1 MTCARCCPRA
11 CRAAQRGA
19 ISLDLAAKPS
29 LCESGILAASALP
42 RLAASAVPGEMIC
55 CCRLKPATQ
64 HSLASR
70 SHYHC
75 LRSTATK
82 WAYLTV
88 ASMQFQWSAPAALSS
103 PASSAGSCQTNYS
116 DRGRVQQLP
125 PVRCSPSCAILKA
138 QKRATRRY
146 DRLVSCNSAQE
157 MRGCKRRFLL
167 SSPQAPGALPAAAP
181 QTPGGCQQLAC
192 GARAAPGA

>member
-1 MTCARCCPRA
+1 MCQVLSACLPSSPARCDLARPCGQAFLVRERHFGSL
-11 CRAAQRGA
+11 RAAEIGSFRSA
-19 ISLDLAAKPS
+19 RRDDLLLS
-29 LCESGILAASALP
+29 IEASH
-42 RLAASAVPGEMIC
+42 
-55 CCRLKPATQ
+55 PAQLGFSQAT
-64 HSLASR
+64 
-70 SHYHC
+70 
-75 LRSTATK
+75 TIATK

-88 ASMQFQWSAPAALSS
+88 ASIRFQWSAPAALCS
-103 PASSAGSCQTNYS
+103 PASGAGSCQTNYS

-125 PVRCSPSCAILKA
+125 PVRCSPSCAILKV